1 MDTQALQLHDK
12 VQKLIEQYSKD
23 KEKLSKLETELKE
36 ITNENINL
44 NEKVNKLQNELR
56 TAQDSNLK
64 LNQERN
70 QLTQKNQELEKMISA
85 FEGFAN
91 DLNTKID
98 DLIPAIEKL

>member
-1 MDTQALQLHDK
+1 VDTQALQLHDK

-23 KEKLSKLETELKE
+23 KEKMSKLEADLKE
-36 ITNENINL
+36 KTNETVNL
-44 NEKVNKLQNELR
+44 NEKVNKLQIELR

-64 LNQERN
+64 LTQERN
-70 QLTQKNQELEKMISA
+70 QMMQKNQELEKMISA

-98 DLIPAIEKL
+98 DLIPTIEKL

>member
-1 MDTQALQLHDK
+1 VDTQALQLHDK

-23 KEKLSKLETELKE
+23 KEKMSKLEADLKE
-36 ITNENINL
+36 KTNETVNL
-44 NEKVNKLQNELR
+44 NDKVNKLQIELR

-64 LNQERN
+64 LTQERN
-70 QLTQKNQELEKMISA
+70 QMMQKNQELEKMISA

-98 DLIPAIEKL
+98 DLIPTIEKL